1 MDGSIELARN
11 QRVRERERTEL
22 MGARADDND
31 DEGKKEVNLGIGARD
46 HGAVRRD

>member
-1 MDGSIELARN
+1 MDRSNWRGTSEL
-11 QRVRERERTEL
+11 ERERTEL